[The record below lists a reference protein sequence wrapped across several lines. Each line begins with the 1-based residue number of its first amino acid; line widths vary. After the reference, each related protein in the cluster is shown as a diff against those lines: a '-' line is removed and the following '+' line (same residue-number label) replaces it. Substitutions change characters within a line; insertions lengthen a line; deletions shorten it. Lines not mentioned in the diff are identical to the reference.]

1 MDTKRN
7 TQLPILEKCPP
18 IFTSTENRGFI
29 GAYPPTG
36 EQILLQY
43 HGYHK
48 YLQEITKRQSSSK
61 DALNLVIKDI
71 EDWWKK
77 TGIPLKTR
85 QRIEVMVE
93 DIIEKFRLRK
103 RLIQRSSP
111 KEVERRKE
119 FLESLKYTFW
129 VVQPDYE
136 NKLKDQYIKGNSNQR
151 QSEDWLYLEGV
162 RGMNR
167 KGILGSLDTNLEKR
181 KKRAFSD
188 KQAFEARKLKAST
201 SVNIQ
206 AELPIDDDFD
216 EESDDDCSS
225 MYEAPVPTP
234 KRKCKKKE
242 IFKETTYLVADKDG
256 ISNRVLTQLAA
267 TIKQAD
273 GEDLDDYNLSVKT
286 IERRRK
292 SIRTTTARDILRNQ
306 FGDSSDK
313 RFALHWDGK
322 IIKSLTHTGNDIEHV
337 AVILTGTD
345 GQEVL
350 LSIIGIEGPSTAD
363 NEAQH
368 IIKVCVIFRL
378 TFYFYNIFVF
388 YNLITFTIL
397 LITIPILFL
406 FYKILYFDTL
416 YICLCF

>member
-1 MDTKRN
+1 METKGN
-7 TQLPILEKCPP
+7 TELPILEKCPP
-18 IFTSTENRGFI
+18 IFTSAENRGFT

-43 HGYHK
+43 QGYHK
-48 YLQEITKRQSSSK
+48 YLQDITKRQSSSK

-85 QRIEVMVE
+85 QGITVMVQH
-93 DIIEKFRLRK
+93 IIENFKLRK
-103 RLIQRSSP
+103 RLRQRSSLE
-111 KEVERRKE
+111 EVKRRNE

-151 QSEDWLYLEGV
+151 QTEDWLYLEGV

-167 KGILGSLDTNLEKR
+167 KGTLGSLDTNLEKR

-201 SVNIQ
+201 NVNIQ
-206 AELPIDDDFD
+206 AELPIDDDFE
-216 EESDDDCSS
+216 EESDDDCTS
-225 MYEAPVPTP
+225 MYEASVSTPV
-234 KRKCKKKE
+234 RKCKKKE
-242 IFKETTYLVADKDG
+242 ILSETTYLVADKDG

-267 TIKQAD
+267 TIKQAN
-273 GEDLDDYNLSVKT
+273 GEDLDDFNLSVKT

-292 SIRTTTARDILRNQ
+292 AIRTATARAILRNQ
-306 FGDSSDK
+306 FGDSTDK
-313 RFALHWDGK
+313 RFVLHWDGK

-378 TFYFYNIFVF
+378 TFYFYNFCILQFNNF
-388 YNLITFTIL
+388 QNTFDNLSNFISIL
-397 LITIPILFL
+397 
-406 FYKILYFDTL
+406 
-416 YICLCF
+416 